1 MQQEPERTLLISAP
15 CYTDQMKTIDLISK
29 SMPKDFLL
37 VVKEHPTQGP
47 GRGWRQISDYEKFKN
62 NPQVFLI
69 HPSVSASKI
78 IKKSKLVIS
87 VSGTASLEASIFN
100 TPSITFAKN
109 NFTLISSIQKF
120 NSNDNLSL
128 LIEKSLS
135 HHVNPNEVGKY
146 FDILEENSFIFDQ
159 LNFQLNYLSYFYLNG
174 NLVDV
179 EIEESK
185 MKIFLNENKENFL
198 NVVIMLKKMISSN

>member
-1 MQQEPERTLLISAP
+1 MR
-15 CYTDQMKTIDLISK
+15 
-29 SMPKDFLL
+29 
-37 VVKEHPTQGP
+37 
-47 GRGWRQISDYEKFKN
+47 
-62 NPQVFLI
+62 
-69 HPSVSASKI
+69 KI
-78 IKKSKLVIS
+78 ISLFFILSIKKINK
-87 VSGTASLEASIFN
+87 
-100 TPSITFAKN
+100 
-109 NFTLISSIQKF
+109 QKF

>member
-1 MQQEPERTLLISAP
+1 MSKPARANGFISMNPAHLLIYNIDNKNPKSLSKSLNTLLKNVKGKPEQQMVETLTVRSMAKAV
-15 CYTDQMKTIDLISK
+15 YTINNIGHYGLAFDYYSHFTSPIRRYPDLI
-29 SMPKDFLL
+29 
-37 VVKEHPTQGP
+37 VH
-47 GRGWRQISDYEKFKN
+47 R
-62 NPQVFLI
+62 
-69 HPSVSASKI
+69 
-78 IKKSKLVIS
+78 
-87 VSGTASLEASIFN
+87 
-100 TPSITFAKN
+100 
-109 NFTLISSIQKF
+109 
-120 NSNDNLSL
+120 

-185 MKIFLNENKENFL
+185 MKIFLNENKDPQNPILPSAEQCKIGASPQKCPICHKSQD
-198 NVVIMLKKMISSN
+198 VHPRKMPTVSIDIVIIC